1 MQGHLPNEENCQSS
15 VRQSKAKK
23 VDSLMDTLGS
33 KTVTNILLDGQ
44 TTDIGRFC

>member
-23 VDSLMDTLGS
+23 VSGP
-33 KTVTNILLDGQ
+33 IAA
-44 TTDIGRFC
+44 